1 MITALF
7 LLKAPSSTIIEKLL
21 KQMNRLHLIFVY
33 VSEGGG
39 RVLDEYIEKH
49 GRRLY
54 GLCLT
59 LCQNPDDADDLYQE
73 TWLKVHQKF
82 EQYNPVYKF
91 EGWLTRICV
100 NIYKDQLRKKKISL
114 IFDLF
119 DSQETKDAILESAS
133 AEKKEDFS
141 DLRAAVQRLPEKLR
155 ITVVLYYFKELDVGE
170 TATILNIPKGTV
182 KSRLSKSRIL
192 LKEMIN
198 DAIEL

>member
-1 MITALF
+1 MLV
-7 LLKAPSSTIIEKLL
+7 K
-21 KQMNRLHLIFVY
+21 
-33 VSEGGG
+33 GGG
-39 RVLDEYIEKH
+39 RVIDGYIEKH

-54 GLCLT
+54 GLCRT

-82 EQYNPVYKF
+82 TQYNPEYEF

-100 NIYKDQLRKKKISL
+100 NTYKDQLRKKKLSM

-119 DSQETKDAILESAS
+119 DSQEAKDAVLENSAT
-133 AEKKEDFS
+133 EEKEDFS
-141 DLRAAVQRLPEKLR
+141 DLHAAVQRLPEKLR
-155 ITVVLYYFKELDVGE
+155 LTVVLYYFRELNIGE
-170 TATILNIPKGTV
+170 TAEILNIPPGTV

-198 DAIEL
+198 DEIEL

>member
-1 MITALF
+1 
-7 LLKAPSSTIIEKLL
+7 
-21 KQMNRLHLIFVY
+21 MNRLYPSFVY

-54 GLCLT
+54 GLCRT
-59 LCQNPDDADDLYQE
+59 LCQNPVDADDLYQE

-82 EQYNPVYKF
+82 DQYNPEYEF

-100 NIYKDQLRKKKISL
+100 NIYKDQLRKKKLSL
-114 IFDLF
+114 VFDLF
-119 DSQETKDAILESAS
+119 DSQEAKDAVLENAA
-133 AEKKEDFS
+133 AEEKEDFS
-141 DLRAAVQRLPEKLR
+141 DLHSAVQRLPEKLR
-155 ITVVLYYFKELDVGE
+155 LTVVLYYFKGLDVGE
-170 TATILNIPKGTV
+170 TAAILNIPPGTV

-192 LKEMIN
+192 LKEMVS

>member
-1 MITALF
+1 
-7 LLKAPSSTIIEKLL
+7 
-21 KQMNRLHLIFVY
+21 MNRLLLAFVY
-33 VSEGGG
+33 VSERGG

-54 GLCLT
+54 GLCRT

-82 EQYNPVYKF
+82 EQYNPEYEF
-91 EGWLTRICV
+91 EGWLTRLCV
-100 NIYKDQLRKKKISL
+100 NIYKDQLRKKKLSL

-119 DSQETKDAILESAS
+119 HSQEAKDAVLENSAT
-133 AEKKEDFS
+133 EEKEDFS
-141 DLRAAVQRLPEKLR
+141 DLHSAIQRLPEKLR
-155 ITVVLYYFKELDVGE
+155 LTVVLYYFRELDVGE
-170 TATILNIPKGTV
+170 TAAILNIPPGTV

-192 LKEMIN
+192 LKEMVS